1 MLTGLMQDAPLTLDQ
16 LIRRMRDVTG
26 GALATGPAAAG
37 GLDRVSFAEVAAR
50 ARRLGGLLAL
60 LGINPGDRVASLA
73 FNTIDHLTVFL
84 GVPAHGVV
92 LQTVNPRFTAE
103 QIQYVLGHGGARVL
117 FVQQPLLDLVL
128 PALGDL
134 PALEHVLIT
143 DAPEPVTG
151 YGLLADALTQAGEA
165 ELPAI
170 DERQAS
176 SLCYTSG
183 TTGNPKG
190 VLYSHRSTMLH
201 ALSACMKDVMA
212 VSAQETIMPVV
223 PMFHA
228 NAWGL
233 PHAAAMVGADLVL
246 PGRDLSGPAVGEL
259 IRRCRVTMTAG
270 VPTVLG
276 DLLAYAGN
284 DPGVLDSLHTVIS
297 GGSALQR
304 PLVDGFAR
312 YGIEV
317 IQGWGM
323 TETSPCV
330 TMSRPPRN
338 TGDPLRYRL
347 SAGRLNPLV
356 EARLTAEDGTVLP
369 RDGQATGEIELRSPH
384 AASAYYQ
391 DEGLS
396 SEKFDDGWLRTGDA
410 ASITRDGYVILR
422 DRIKDMIKSGGE
434 WIPSA
439 RLEFLAAEHPAVRE
453 VAVIPVPDERW
464 GERPGAVVALR
475 PGRELSLDEL
485 RDFLA
490 PRVPKWWLPVAL
502 SVVPEVPK
510 TSVGKLDKKALRL
523 SDAGRRQAA
532 SEPTGAPQ

>member
-1 MLTGLMQDAPLTLDQ
+1 
-16 LIRRMRDVTG
+16 
-26 GALATGPAAAG
+26 
-37 GLDRVSFAEVAAR
+37 
-50 ARRLGGLLAL
+50 
-60 LGINPGDRVASLA
+60 
-73 FNTIDHLTVFL
+73 
-84 GVPAHGVV
+84 
-92 LQTVNPRFTAE
+92 
-103 QIQYVLGHGGARVL
+103 
-117 FVQQPLLDLVL
+117 
-128 PALGDL
+128 
-134 PALEHVLIT
+134 
-143 DAPEPVTG
+143 
-151 YGLLADALTQAGEA
+151 
-165 ELPAI
+165 
-170 DERQAS
+170 
-176 SLCYTSG
+176 
-183 TTGNPKG
+183 
-190 VLYSHRSTMLH
+190 
-201 ALSACMKDVMA
+201 MKDVMA
-212 VSAQETIMPVV
+212 VSARETILPIV

-233 PHAAAMVGADLVL
+233 PHAAALAGADLVL

-276 DLLAYAGN
+276 DLLAYADGN
-284 DPGVLDSLHTVIS
+284 PGILDSLHTVIS

-312 YGIEV
+312 HRVEV

-338 TGDPLRYRL
+338 ADDPLSYRL

-356 EARLTAEDGTVLP
+356 EARLIADDGTELP

-384 AASAYYQ
+384 AASAYYRG
-391 DEGLS
+391 DSFS
-396 SEKFDDGWLRTGDA
+396 SEKFDRGWLRTGDA
-410 ASITRDGYVILR
+410 ASITPDGYVILR

-464 GERPGAVVALR
+464 GERPGAVVVLQ
-475 PGRELSLDEL
+475 PGQDLSLDEL

-490 PRVPKWWLPVAL
+490 PHVPKWWLPAAL

-523 SDAGRRQAA
+523 AKAGSSEVAPGSAGA
-532 SEPTGAPQ
+532 SQ

>member
-1 MLTGLMQDAPLTLDQ
+1 MLTGLMQDAPLTLDR
-16 LIRRMRDVTG
+16 LIRRMTDVTG
-26 GALATGPAAAG
+26 SSRAHGPGAEH
-37 GLDRVSFAEVAAR
+37 VSYGEVAAR
-50 ARRLGGLLAL
+50 ARRLGGLLTS
-60 LGINPGDRVASLA
+60 LGIEPGDRVASLA

-103 QIQYVLGHGGARVL
+103 QVAYVLGHGGPRAL
-117 FVQQPLLDLVL
+117 FVQQPLLDLVR
-128 PALGDL
+128 
-134 PALEHVLIT
+134 PALEKLREPRHVFLLDATASPADHVTLT
-143 DAPEPVTG
+143 DA
-151 YGLLADALTQAGEA
+151 LADADEA
-165 ELPAI
+165 EPQVT

-176 SLCYTSG
+176 GLCYTSG

-201 ALSACMKDVMA
+201 ALSTCMTDVMG
-212 VSAQETIMPVV
+212 VSSRETILPIV

-233 PHAAAMVGADLVL
+233 PHSAALVGADLVL
-246 PGRDLSGPAVGEL
+246 PGRDLGGPAVGEL
-259 IRRCRVTMTAG
+259 IRRHQVTMTAG

-276 DLLAYAGN
+276 DLLAYA
-284 DPGVLDSLHTVIS
+284 DTTPGVLDSLRLAVS

-312 YGIEV
+312 HGVEV

-330 TMSRPPRN
+330 TMSRPPRDAD
-338 TGDPLRYRL
+338 DPLHYRL

-356 EARLTAEDGTVLP
+356 EARVVGDEGDVLP
-369 RDGQATGEIELRSPH
+369 RDGEAVGEIELRCPH
-384 AASAYYQ
+384 AASAYYR
-391 DEGLS
+391 DEELS
-396 SEKFDDGWLRTGDA
+396 DEKFDDGWLRTGDA
-410 ASITRDGYVILR
+410 ASLTPDGYVVLR

-453 VAVIPVPDERW
+453 VAVVAVPDERW

-475 PGRELSLDEL
+475 PGHGLSLDEL
-485 RDFLA
+485 CDFLA
-490 PRVPKWWLPVAL
+490 PHVPKWWLPVAL
-502 SVVPEVPK
+502 TVVPEVPK

-523 SDAGRRQAA
+523 PGADLPGTAPDA
-532 SEPTGAPQ
+532 TGAET

>member
-1 MLTGLMQDAPLTLDQ
+1 MLTGLMQDAPLTLDR
-16 LIRRMRDVTG
+16 LVRRMRDVTG
-26 GALATGPAAAG
+26 SSQVFGPDAE
-37 GLDRVSFAEVAAR
+37 RVSYAQVAAR
-50 ARRLGGLLAL
+50 ARRLGGLLRS
-60 LGINPGDRVASLA
+60 LGIAPGDRVASLA
-73 FNTIDHLTVFL
+73 FNTIDHMTVFL

-103 QIQYVLGHGGARVL
+103 QIEYVLGHGGPRAL

-128 PALGDL
+128 PVLDKMKD
-134 PALEHVLIT
+134 LEHVFVL
-143 DAPEPVTG
+143 DASASCGDHLTLG
-151 YGLLADALTQAGEA
+151 DALADADETE
-165 ELPAI
+165 PPVI

-176 SLCYTSG
+176 GLCYTSG

-201 ALSACMKDVMA
+201 ALSTCMTDVMG
-212 VSAQETIMPVV
+212 VSVRETILPIV

-233 PHAAAMVGADLVL
+233 PHAAALVGADLVL
-246 PGRDLSGPAVGEL
+246 PGRDLSGCAVGEL
-259 IRRCRVTMTAG
+259 IRRHTVTMTAG

-276 DLLAYAGN
+276 DLLAYA
-284 DPGVLDSLHTVIS
+284 DAHPGVLDSLRLVVS

-312 YGIEV
+312 HGVEV

-330 TMSRPPRN
+330 TMSRPPRD
-338 TGDPLRYRL
+338 TDDPLRYRL

-356 EARLTAEDGTVLP
+356 EARLVAEDGSALP
-369 RDGQATGEIELRSPH
+369 RDGEAIGEIELRSPH
-384 AASAYYQ
+384 AASGYYR

-396 SEKFDDGWLRTGDA
+396 NEKFDDGWLRTGDA
-410 ASITRDGYVILR
+410 ASVTADGYVILR

-453 VAVIPVPDERW
+453 VAVIAVPDERW
-464 GERPGAVVALR
+464 GERPGAVVALW
-475 PGRELSLDEL
+475 PGHHLTLDVL
-485 RDFLA
+485 CDFLA
-490 PRVPKWWLPVAL
+490 PHVPKWWLPVAL
-502 SVVPEVPK
+502 TVVPEVPK

-523 SDAGRRQAA
+523 PGPDL
-532 SEPTGAPQ
+532 PDTTGAAT